1 MHAGPKT
8 AVLHGL
14 RQQLERLERAEG
26 AKAKGPAVLP
36 FGLGPLDALWPQGG
50 LPRGALH
57 EVACDHTGLAPA
69 TGFTAWIA
77 GRLKQTVLWCTSPAS
92 AGLYAP
98 GLAAMGLPPQRLLIA
113 RTRTDKDALAAM
125 EEALRHGALGAVVG
139 EIARLDLT
147 SSRRLQLAAEKT
159 GTMTLILRR
168 IEAGK
173 AVALNP
179 IAAASR
185 WRIAPAPSAPAI
197 GLETNLTPN
206 GIPQLPG
213 RARWRLA
220 LVRSRHGTRGSWIV
234 EAPDAQGHLHLPALL
249 ADRGEAQALEDHPVA
264 LAAVG

>member
-1 MHAGPKT
+1 MHAGQKT
-8 AVLHGL
+8 AVLQGL

-26 AKAKGPAVLP
+26 VKAKSPAVLP
-36 FGLGPLDALWPQGG
+36 FGLGPLDDLWPQGG

-57 EVACDHTGLAPA
+57 EIACDHKGLAAA

-77 GRLKQTVLWCTSPAS
+77 GRLKQTVLWCTSPAG

-98 GLAAMGLPPQRLLIA
+98 GLAAMGLAPHRLLIA
-113 RTRTDKDALAAM
+113 RTRTDKDTLAVM
-125 EEALRHGALGAVVG
+125 EEALRHGALGAVIG

-147 SSRRLQLAAEKT
+147 ASRRLQLAAEKT
-159 GTMTLILRR
+159 GTMTVILRR
-168 IEAGK
+168 IAMGQDL
-173 AVALNP
+173 ALNP

-185 WRIAPAPSAPAI
+185 WRIAPAPSTPVI
-197 GLETNLTPN
+197 GPETSNIL
-206 GIPQLPG
+206 QLPG
-213 RARWRLA
+213 RARWHLA

-249 ADRGEAQALEDHPVA
+249 ADRGEAQAVETHPVA